1 MNEQELLK
9 QQVAASAAQLVV
21 PGSIL
26 GVGTGSTVKWFIS
39 ELAKRDRLT
48 PLNLAAIVT
57 TSNRSKEQLESYGF
71 KVVELAD
78 IDHADL
84 VVDGADRVDDQLNGI
99 KGGGGALTLEKSV
112 AVNSEKNVWIVDEG
126 KLVHHLG
133 GFPLPVEV
141 LPISC
146 EQNFRQFEQAGLE
159 PTFRQRQDGKRYIT
173 HYGNYIIDLGISP
186 LPIPSGLAGYL
197 DSTVGVV
204 EHGLF
209 LDICDELLIARHD
222 GTVETRYRNQ
232 LNKIPS

>member
-112 AVNSEKNVWIVDEG
+112 AVNSEK
-126 KLVHHLG
+126 K
-133 GFPLPVEV
+133 
-141 LPISC
+141 C
-146 EQNFRQFEQAGLE
+146 
-159 PTFRQRQDGKRYIT
+159 
-173 HYGNYIIDLGISP
+173 
-186 LPIPSGLAGYL
+186 L
-197 DSTVGVV
+197 DSGR
-204 EHGLF
+204 G
-209 LDICDELLIARHD
+209 
-222 GTVETRYRNQ
+222 ETCSSFGRVPITCRSLAN
-232 LNKIPS
+232 